1 VNGSLRNSFDESRSS
16 VLPRPEKLSPTDKN
30 GQPTSIKFEWNH
42 PAAKQRR
49 TKINLDIDESV
60 GDTRVDLV
68 VLFVFNGDVAFAAI
82 VVAAGVSS

>member
-1 VNGSLRNSFDESRSS
+1 
-16 VLPRPEKLSPTDKN
+16 VLARPEKLSPADKN

-60 GDTRVDLV
+60 GDTRFDLV
-68 VLFVFNGDVAFAAI
+68 VLFAFNNDVAFAAI
-82 VVAAGVSS
+82 FVVAAGVSS